1 MDLNQAWN
9 GHAIPASNTS
19 QTELPATLAST
30 KPKRSRI
37 HQRNQAATLQRLTYD
52 AALSLRT
59 ACTKDGVFNVTRDEA
74 TALAQLVRAW
84 DTARDAVRILRGR
97 GLPASV
103 KSRAVKSSTQP
114 QPLEPLR

>member
-1 MDLNQAWN
+1 MSDN
-9 GHAIPASNTS
+9 GNTNGNGFAPPTS
-19 QTELPATLAST
+19 ATGQT
-30 KPKRSRI
+30 KPKPSRI

-59 ACTKDGVFNVTRDEA
+59 ACTKAGVFTVTRDEA

-84 DTARDAVRILRGR
+84 DTARDAVRILRGK

-103 KSRAVKSSTQP
+103 RSKSARSPASVE
-114 QPLEPLR
+114 PLEPA